1 MKKFTRSSLA
11 LLLMLFVF
19 NAIAQKPVASNGD
32 NKQRTFQRCG
42 TDEAIQRQMETDPEF
57 RAMMEKRER
66 DYQNYVKANL
76 NNPSAFAARTSVL
89 TGPVT
94 IPVVVHIVL
103 PNPNIITDADVEY
116 FINRLNLD
124 FSGLN
129 PDSTN
134 GAPFYN
140 VRGHSLLRFQL
151 ARRDPSGNYT
161 TGIERLS
168 GTTLIG
174 NGEPQAIKNA
184 ATATG
189 GLNPWPFQQYYNL
202 WVGASNGLL
211 GIAPAIGVGTAAS
224 DGVCVNYQAFSNSG
238 CGYTIP
244 AFNLGRTAV
253 HEIGHNFGLFHTFTA
268 CTAGADFGQL
278 TSAGCTL
285 PSNLLGGSDDTP
297 TQGSSTSGCPSGS
310 VASNCAGVPNPPGK
324 MYQNYMDYT
333 DDACYSMFTNA
344 QVDRM
349 HYILEF
355 CRGGGY
361 LTTQGHLPPV
371 GMPALDAAAMAI
383 VSPGGSELIGC
394 NAVSY
399 PAPVCP
405 GTFQP
410 KIRIENRGSS
420 TITSITVALSINATV
435 VATQT
440 FTGLNIATYKNAVV
454 TFTATPNLVAGAN
467 VILYTLS
474 APNGGTDAVSTNN
487 TATTTLNIS
496 TSTAAPFVQNFTG
509 TAFPPANM
517 TNNLGAKW
525 VRNAAGNGNAGSAFI
540 DNYNNSTVGELS
552 DLRSLPIDPGSLPL
566 DSMIITWDL
575 AHKNYGTTYNDTLTI
590 LVSNNCGVTFTEIW
604 KRGGAGL
611 ATAGASTAAY
621 TTPAAADWKA
631 QRVAIG
637 GSLITGGPI
646 IVVFRNKNL
655 YGNNIFLDNIN
666 VFRFTAVANDAAVT
680 AIVNPT
686 INLCSTTFT
695 PSITVK
701 NNGTNAITSLTINY
715 QINASP
721 ATTPVVYPVTLAAG
735 ASTNIT
741 LSPVA
746 TVTPGPNT
754 FKVTISSVN
763 NLTDPNPND
772 NESQVSFTAGA
783 PTPLPISEGFDGTV
797 FPPTGW
803 RIINPDN
810 LTTWARTTLAA
821 KTGTASARINIWNYS
836 PAANQLDYL
845 VAPLF
850 NLNGWGGGAVSFH
863 YAYKTYSATP
873 ADHDTL
879 EVVVSTDCGTNWIS
893 LWKRGGTQLA
903 TESGNATNNWVPT
916 AAQWT
921 TTPIKVSLDAYVASG
936 NILVAFRTKNRY
948 GQNIYIDNVNIT
960 GLPLYDVA
968 PIQVANPAND
978 ECSLP
983 ISPKVRVKNIGIATI
998 TSMKVGYQ
1006 VNGGAV
1012 VSSTITGLNLP
1023 SDAETIVSLPNIA
1036 SVPLG
1041 NNTFRVF
1048 TSDPNGLID
1057 QNITNDTTVANT
1069 FKLLGSQGLPLTE
1082 GFEGSYPSSGWDTLQ
1097 TPSPLD
1103 IIKWSV
1109 VNRTISLPSSGN
1121 NSLWLNNM
1129 RTPASSRGNTDN
1141 LITPVLLMPTGF
1153 DTAMLRFDVAN
1164 AARLYPGSTTLG
1176 LDTLAIDMTKDCG
1189 KTWTRIYQ
1197 KFGTDLQT
1205 TSNPNI
1211 PYVDSFFVTSNSQ
1224 WRTESLNL
1232 KAYVTS
1238 GDLVRFRFRN
1248 TTNAGNNTYID
1259 NINLTTKTLAAK
1271 LKTNGYMI
1279 APNPVTSTFTVQHYL
1294 APKSLRGLGVYN
1306 AAGQRIIYQSYNGNA
1321 DSYISIDLT
1330 RFPAGVYAIRMEYT
1344 NKTVTDRVI
1353 KL

>member
-1 MKKFTRSSLA
+1 
-11 LLLMLFVF
+11 MLFVF

-76 NNPSAFAARTSVL
+76 NNPTAFTARTSTL
-89 TGPVT
+89 SGPVI

-103 PNPNIITDADVEY
+103 PNPNIITDADVQY
-116 FINRLNLD
+116 FIDRLNLD
-124 FSGLN
+124 YSGLN

-134 GAPFYN
+134 GTQFYS

-168 GTTLIG
+168 GTTQIG

-202 WVGASNGLL
+202 WVGGNSSGLL
-211 GIAPAIGVGTAAS
+211 GIAPAIGPGTAAS
-224 DGVCVNYQAFSNSG
+224 DGVCVNYQAFSNSS

-244 AFNLGRTAV
+244 AFGLARTAV
-253 HEIGHNFGLFHTFTA
+253 HEIGHNFGLYHSFTGCA
-268 CTAGADFGQL
+268 SGADFAQI
-278 TSAGCTL
+278 TTPGCTL
-285 PSNLLGGSDDTP
+285 PSTLLGGSDDTP
-297 TQGSSTSGCPSGS
+297 GLGTATSGCPTGS
-310 VASNCAGVPNPPGK
+310 VASGCAGATNPPGK

-333 DDACYSMFTNA
+333 DDPCYSMFTNA

-349 HYILEF
+349 HYILEY

-361 LTTQGHLPPV
+361 LTTQGHLPPA

-383 VSPGGSELIGC
+383 VSPGGSELVGC
-394 NAVSY
+394 TAVSY

-405 GTFQP
+405 GSFQP

-420 TITSITVALSINATV
+420 TITSITVALSVNASV

-440 FTGLNIATYKNAVV
+440 FTGLNIPTYKNAVV
-454 TFTATPNLVAGAN
+454 TFTAAQNLVAGAN

-474 APNGGTDAVSTNN
+474 APNGGTDAVTTNN

-496 TSTAAPFVQNFTG
+496 TSTAAPFVQDFTG

-540 DNYNNSTVGELS
+540 DNYNNASVGELS

-566 DSMIITWDL
+566 DSMVITWDL
-575 AHKNYGTTYNDTLTI
+575 AHKNYGTTYNDTLSI

-611 ATAGASTAAY
+611 ATAGASTAGY

-631 QRVAIG
+631 QRIAIG
-637 GSLITGGPI
+637 GSLITSGPI

-666 VFRFTAVANDAAVT
+666 VFRFAAVANDAAVT
-680 AIVNPT
+680 AIVNPPL
-686 INLCSTTFT
+686 NLCSTTFT
-695 PSITVK
+695 PVITVK

-715 QINASP
+715 QINASAP
-721 ATTPVVYPVTLAAG
+721 TTPVVYPVTLAAG
-735 ASTNIT
+735 ASTNVT

-746 TVTPGPNT
+746 TVTPGANT

-763 NLTDPNPND
+763 NLTDPNSAD
-772 NESQVSFTAGA
+772 NVSQVSFTAGA
-783 PTPLPISEGFDGTV
+783 STALPISEGFEGAT
-797 FPPTGW
+797 FPPNGW
-803 RIINPDN
+803 RIINPDG
-810 LTTWARTTLAA
+810 LVTWARTTLAA
-821 KTGTASARINIWNYS
+821 KTGTASARVNIWNYT
-836 PAANQLDYL
+836 PASNQLDYL

-850 NLNGWGGGAVSFH
+850 NLTGWGGGAVSFH
-863 YAYKTYSATP
+863 YAYKTYSGTP
-873 ADHDTL
+873 ADHDSL
-879 EVVVSTDCGTNWIS
+879 EVVVSTDCGTNWTS

-903 TESGNATNNWVPT
+903 TEAGNATNNWAPT

-921 TTPIKVSLDAYVASG
+921 STPIKVSLDAYVASG

-948 GQNIYIDNVNIT
+948 GQNIYIDDVNIT

-968 PIQVANPAND
+968 PIQVINPAFD

-983 ISPKVRVKNIGIATI
+983 ITPKVRVKNIGIATI

-1006 VNGGAV
+1006 VNGGAT
-1012 VSSTITGLNLP
+1012 VSTTVTGLSLP
-1023 SDAETIVSLPNIA
+1023 TDAEAIVSLPNIT
-1036 SVPLG
+1036 SVPFG

-1048 TSDPNGLID
+1048 TSDPNSLTD
-1057 QNITNDTTVANT
+1057 QNTTNDTTVANT
-1069 FKLLGSQGLPLTE
+1069 FKLVGSQGLPLTE
-1082 GFEGSYPSSGWDTLQ
+1082 GFEGSYPSTGWDTLQ

-1109 VNRTISLPSSGN
+1109 INRAKSLPSGGN
-1121 NSLWLNNM
+1121 NSLWLNNIK
-1129 RTPASSRGNTDN
+1129 TPALSRGNTDN
-1141 LITPVLLMPTGF
+1141 LITPVLLMPAGF
-1153 DTAMLRFDVAN
+1153 DTAMLKFDVAN
-1164 AARLYPGSTTLG
+1164 ATRLYPGSTTLG
-1176 LDTLAIDMTKDCG
+1176 LDTLAVDMTKDCG
-1189 KTWTRIYQ
+1189 KTWTRIYE

-1205 TSNPNI
+1205 TGNPNAT
-1211 PYVDSFFVTSNSQ
+1211 YVDSFFVTSNSQ
-1224 WRTESLNL
+1224 WRTELLNL
-1232 KAYVTS
+1232 KAFVTS

-1248 TTNAGNNTYID
+1248 ITNAGNNTYID
-1259 NINLTTKTLAAK
+1259 NINVTTKTLAAK

-1294 APKSLRGLGVYN
+1294 APTSLRGLGVYN
-1306 AAGQRIIYQSYNGNA
+1306 AAGQRIIYQSFNGNA

-1330 RFPAGVYAIRMEYT
+1330 RFPAGVYAIKMEYT